1 MTQPGGPLALV
12 GGAEWTEG
20 CDFDAELLAASGGD
34 EVVVLPTAA
43 AYELPDQVVERARSW
58 FGGLGGRVVAVPA
71 LDRAGAHDE
80 ANVAA
85 VRRARF
91 VYLSGGSAMHLLSVL
106 KRTPLWDAVLAARAD
121 GAVVAAAGPS
131 ASVLCDAMVDPRG
144 GGFGVGLGLVDELS
158 LIPRYE
164 QWSAE
169 KSRRTIELAPKGLV
183 LAGLPARTALIFGGP
198 AGWRVAGHGEV
209 RLFRDG
215 QPIELSS
222 LRSA

>member
-1 MTQPGGPLALV
+1 MTLPGGPLALV

-20 CDFDAELLAASGGD
+20 CDFDVELLAASGTD

-58 FGGLGGRVVAVPA
+58 FGGLGARVAAVAA

-80 ANVAA
+80 ANVEA

-106 KRTPLWDAVLAARAD
+106 KRTPLWDAVLAARAE

-144 GGFGVGLGLVDELS
+144 GGFGVGLGLVDELT

-183 LAGLPARTALIFGGP
+183 LAGLPARTALVFDGT
-198 AGWRVAGHGEV
+198 ARWRVAGTGEV

-215 QPIELSS
+215 QAVELAS
-222 LRSA
+222 LGSA